1 MLKLYI
7 YYVIFFKT
15 KEVIIIIKLIN
26 WCLLNDKKIVKNFE
40 NVECEFNNKILEF
53 KEDDKTFNKVDLNN
67 NKYTRETAE
76 FIFQIDFNK
85 KECHYNL
92 KELNKNFS
100 MSIDSEII
108 KKNNK
113 IILKYSLDDEEKQII
128 IQML

>member
-15 KEVIIIIKLIN
+15 KEVIIIKLIN

-53 KEDDKTFNKVDLNN
+53 KEDDNTLNKIDLINYKYIRETNEFSFKVDF
-67 NKYTRETAE
+67 KT
-76 FIFQIDFNK
+76 

-92 KELNKNFS
+92 KELNKIFS
-100 MSIDSEII
+100 MPIDGEIT
-108 KKNNK
+108 KKDNE

-128 IQML
+128 IQIL

>member
-15 KEVIIIIKLIN
+15 KEVIIIKLIN

-53 KEDDKTFNKVDLNN
+53 KEDDNALNKIDLIN
-67 NKYTRETAE
+67 NKYIRETDE
-76 FIFQIDFNK
+76 FTFQIDFNK

-92 KELNKNFS
+92 KELNKSFS
-100 MSIDSEII
+100 MPIDGEFT

-113 IILKYSLDDEEKQII
+113 IILRYSLEDEEKQII
-128 IQML
+128 IQIL